1 MYHVAEYTQAL
12 CGSLEIHPRRT
23 QMIAAAAMLHDIGK
37 VAIPR
42 EILLKNEKL
51 TEQEYK
57 EIRQH
62 HHYGFRMLD
71 GSQEPF
77 MKLAARIALEHH
89 EHLDGSGYLGLRGEE
104 ISLEARIVAVA
115 DVFDALTSP
124 REYKQAWSF
133 EQACS
138 YIEEHSGVYYDPE
151 VVWAFRR
158 AKPRLLELYWEDRQ
172 NAAEK
177 DDRSGGNVAWIS

>member
-12 CGSLEIHPRRT
+12 CESLEMHPRRT

-42 EILLKNEKL
+42 EILLQNEKL
-51 TEQEYK
+51 TEQESK

-62 HHYGFRMLD
+62 HLYGFRMLD
-71 GSQEPF
+71 GSHEQF

-138 YIEEHSGVYYDPE
+138 YIKEHRCV
-151 VVWAFRR
+151 
-158 AKPRLLELYWEDRQ
+158 
-172 NAAEK
+172 
-177 DDRSGGNVAWIS
+177 

>member
-1 MYHVAEYTQAL
+1 
-12 CGSLEIHPRRT
+12 
-23 QMIAAAAMLHDIGK
+23 
-37 VAIPR
+37 
-42 EILLKNEKL
+42 
-51 TEQEYK
+51 
-57 EIRQH
+57 
-62 HHYGFRMLD
+62 
-71 GSQEPF
+71 

-124 REYKQAWSF
+124 REYKRAWSF

-138 YIEEHSGVYYDPE
+138 YIEEHSGVYYDSE
-151 VVWAFRR
+151 VVRAFLR
-158 AKPRLLELYWEDRQ
+158 AKPRLLELYREDRQ